1 VKQTNNARARRM
13 AISAVAALLLAAVV
27 TACGNSSAPA
37 TASADS
43 GSAAISYAP
52 TPDADP
58 FYAQPNPMPDV
69 PPGTI
74 LNSRSVTFAPL
85 GVPEPNPAWQ
95 LQYMSQD
102 LHGRPQA
109 QVATVLKSLLPAL
122 SQPQPLVS
130 FQFAEDAPG
139 LKCAP
144 SHAVTGSRADQ
155 LSTGEGSLLLG
166 LVQTSG
172 WTMVIPDHEGPLGVP
187 VVGGISGPIILDGIR
202 AAEHFTP
209 LGLSGAATPVGLWGY
224 SGGSVATVG
233 ALVRQASYAPELN
246 IVGSVNGGTPANI
259 LLTVH
264 QFENTGTF
272 SIAFGGIVAV
282 NRVYP
287 GLLSNGLLNAKGVA
301 AADAVKDGCP
311 FDLTVPIGARM
322 TDYTTVAD
330 PYSTPGAAAAIARI
344 SLPQPGEIPTQQV
357 FVFDEMLD
365 ELAPI
370 SATDAM
376 VKAWCD
382 AGAHISYY
390 RDAAGGE
397 HLVGEA
403 AMAPYGYSYLQ
414 SIFTGATPV
423 LPPGTVACN

>member
-1 VKQTNNARARRM
+1 MKQMPLVRAPQM
-13 AISAVAALLLAAVV
+13 ALSAAAALLLAAVV
-27 TACGNSSAPA
+27 TACGSSSAPA
-37 TASADS
+37 TASA
-43 GSAAISYAP
+43 GSAAAAIAYAP

-58 FYAQPNPMPDV
+58 FYAQPNPMPNV

-85 GVPEPNPAWQ
+85 GVPQPNPAWQ
-95 LQYMSQD
+95 LQYMSKD
-102 LHGRPQA
+102 LHGGPQA
-109 QVATVLKSLLPAL
+109 QIATVVKSLLPAL

-144 SHAVTGSRADQ
+144 SHAVTGSTADQ
-155 LSTGEGSLLLG
+155 LSTGEGSLLLS

-202 AAEHFTP
+202 AAEKFAP

-246 IVGSVNGGTPANI
+246 IVGSVNGGTPADWR
-259 LLTVH
+259 LTLPA
-264 QFENTGTF
+264 FENTGTF

-287 GLLSNGLLNAKGVA
+287 ELLSNGLLNAKGIA
-301 AADAVKDGCP
+301 TAEAVKDGCP
-311 FDLTVPIGARM
+311 LDLTVPIGARL
-322 TDYTTVAD
+322 TDYTTVPD
-330 PYSTPGAAAAIARI
+330 PYTSSGAEALYARI
-344 SLPQPGEIPTQQV
+344 NLPHPGEVPTQHV
-357 FVFDEMLD
+357 FVYDAILD

-370 SATDAM
+370 SATDVM

-397 HLVGEA
+397 HLAGEA
-403 AMAPYGYSYLQ
+403 AMAPYGYAYLQ
-414 SIFTGATPV
+414 SVFTGATPV
-423 LPPGTVACN
+423 LPPGTTTCN